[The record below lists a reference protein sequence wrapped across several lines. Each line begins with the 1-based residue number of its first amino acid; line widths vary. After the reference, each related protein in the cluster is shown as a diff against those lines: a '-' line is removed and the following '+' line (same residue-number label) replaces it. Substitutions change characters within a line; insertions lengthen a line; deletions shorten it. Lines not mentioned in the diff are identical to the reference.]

1 MGNNFL
7 EWETICVDCDLEIC
21 LCPWCICVMKIN
33 FGLQSMT
40 SSLQVLIWNLCTSLG
55 TIKARPSSIFIS
67 NLLPFWSYIPW
78 ITKNKKINHISVQS
92 LKQKNFNLYII
103 SGTMKGSSRSIL
115 DLTTLLYTGVVPL
128 VFTKKTFFLG
138 FHSTTWVLLKKKKKK
153 RNLIFWTGWKKRKSL
168 FVI

>member
-1 MGNNFL
+1 
-7 EWETICVDCDLEIC
+7 
-21 LCPWCICVMKIN
+21 MKIN

-78 ITKNKKINHISVQS
+78 ITKNLKKNHISVQS
-92 LKQKNFNLYII
+92 LKQKIFNLYII
-103 SGTMKGSSRSIL
+103 SGTMKGSPRSIL

-128 VFTKKTFFLG
+128 VFTKKKLFLR
-138 FHSTTWVLLKKKKKK
+138 FSFNNLSSLKKTKMKFIIQVRKYK
-153 RNLIFWTGWKKRKSL
+153 RQVPFWNLKL
-168 FVI
+168 FPYRVFLLD